1 MKYVVFS
8 EGGENNV
15 FSDTCG
21 TLLLLQS
28 LVLWFSQGLTLR
40 VRAGIN

>member
-1 MKYVVFS
+1 MHDVGNFEVVQNYAFP
-8 EGGENNV
+8 
-15 FSDTCG
+15 DTRA

-40 VRAGIN
+40 INAGIN